1 MRRTGISGGP
11 SSGIRESR
19 RRHAAHASPAK
30 FQASIGA
37 WRHRIARLS
46 PKSGRSWRVYE
57 HALVDFSA
65 REKNGAIELV
75 IELKNRD
82 LGLHTYYAPLH
93 PRDIDHSQF
102 PWTLQRYL
110 YDCLHDYVVEMFI
123 RTPQSRNT

>member
-1 MRRTGISGGP
+1 VETP
-11 SSGIRESR
+11 D
-19 RRHAAHASPAK
+19 SPALAK
-30 FQASIGA
+30 VRAEL
-37 WRHRIARLS
+37 AR
-46 PKSGRSWRVYE
+46 YE

-110 YDCLHDYVVEMFI
+110 YECLHDYVVEMFI

>member
-1 MRRTGISGGP
+1 METP
-11 SSGIRESR
+11 E
-19 RRHAAHASPAK
+19 SPALAK
-30 FQASIGA
+30 VRAEL
-37 WRHRIARLS
+37 AR
-46 PKSGRSWRVYE
+46 YD

-93 PRDIDHSQF
+93 PRDIAHSQF

-110 YDCLHDYVVEMFI
+110 YDCLHDYLVEMFI
-123 RTPQSRNT
+123 RTPQSRNA

>member
-1 MRRTGISGGP
+1 VETQ
-11 SSGIRESR
+11 E
-19 RRHAAHASPAK
+19 SPALAK
-30 FQASIGA
+30 VRAELV
-37 WRHRIARLS
+37 R
-46 PKSGRSWRVYE
+46 YE

-75 IELKNRD
+75 IKLKNRD

-110 YDCLHDYVVEMFI
+110 YDCLHDYLVEMFI

>member
-1 MRRTGISGGP
+1 METP
-11 SSGIRESR
+11 E
-19 RRHAAHASPAK
+19 SPALAK
-30 FQASIGA
+30 VRAEL
-37 WRHRIARLS
+37 AR
-46 PKSGRSWRVYE
+46 YE

-93 PRDIDHSQF
+93 PRDIEHTQF

-110 YDCLHDYVVEMFI
+110 YDCLHDYLVEMFV
-123 RTPQSRNT
+123 RTPQSRDA